1 MVKMVLGSSDKQ
13 SSTMSS
19 VAQARVAA
27 YNQAISALTNF
38 NGTGELT
45 GAAYDSGKN
54 YGMSTIIPLIKGA
67 LMYAESLGE
76 SVPKLPSKY
85 RAEVCGEDLDSA
97 ELERDIRGL
106 ESSLAG
112 LRGVYRAME
121 KNDDVSPSSLQSI
134 SARMDDLTSE
144 KNKKMEQLRK
154 LNLFAGSS
162 NAVFG
167 GEDGIKSI
175 DGLLGNIVTGINQV
189 QTEFANF
196 GGTFPSHS
204 NDMEWAKNIEGEW
217 TKKAEIDK
225 NYQKVLEK
233 LKDGKKL
240 DEKDIKAIQAYQS
253 RYPARDLPENVKQ
266 AMSQKEAEKRTAQ
279 EIVDGYKAVLKK
291 VDNNQELTQ
300 RDIQLIALY
309 GAKHG
314 QDKIPDKTKKYIQ
327 NQTEGKVNNDNWGEF
342 LSTVLSTSLEEGSK
356 YGIDKIK
363 VENPKIS
370 DYFKYFPTTDKLG
383 NINISYYADSK
394 GYTDALT
401 KTNAMNFIKGATI
414 SEFDVPIPGTN
425 SSVGISGISS
435 VFMGLDFMNNLNDEN
450 AGRAFTH
457 TSTNVMTTAV
467 IAETLT
473 VGTAVAAE
481 AIGMTTVAAAVLS
494 NPVGWA
500 IGAGIV
506 ASVVANVAYENNFL
520 GIKDIANEMGDNLDK
535 GIKDVGKAFDS
546 GIKSVQK
553 VFGW

>member
-13 SSTMSS
+13 GSTMSS

-76 SVPKLPSKY
+76 AVPKLPSKY
-85 RAEVCGEDLDSA
+85 RAEVGGEDLDSA

-225 NYQKVLEK
+225 NYQKVLKK
-233 LKDGKKL
+233 LDDGKKL

-253 RYPARDLPENVKQ
+253 RYPARDLPENVK
-266 AMSQKEAEKRTAQ
+266 KELKSIRNLKLSKKPLKAKIAKAE
-279 EIVDGYKAVLKK
+279 
-291 VDNNQELTQ
+291 
-300 RDIQLIALY
+300 
-309 GAKHG
+309 
-314 QDKIPDKTKKYIQ
+314 
-327 NQTEGKVNNDNWGEF
+327 
-342 LSTVLSTSLEEGSK
+342 
-356 YGIDKIK
+356 GI
-363 VENPKIS
+363 
-370 DYFKYFPTTDKLG
+370 
-383 NINISYYADSK
+383 
-394 GYTDALT
+394 
-401 KTNAMNFIKGATI
+401 
-414 SEFDVPIPGTN
+414 
-425 SSVGISGISS
+425 
-435 VFMGLDFMNNLNDEN
+435 
-450 AGRAFTH
+450 
-457 TSTNVMTTAV
+457 
-467 IAETLT
+467 
-473 VGTAVAAE
+473 
-481 AIGMTTVAAAVLS
+481 
-494 NPVGWA
+494 
-500 IGAGIV
+500 
-506 ASVVANVAYENNFL
+506 
-520 GIKDIANEMGDNLDK
+520 NLDK
-535 GIKDVGKAFDS
+535 FVSNLFGYEIRAGKGHTFTSEKYDFYTTYEKFSNHVVFSKKGLITFKLENMFPSGIALDLNSARLDFSISDGHVIATSNGKLPNGNQITSRYDVGFNPDRWFLPEINIAYGFGNDRKINELGGKVSLNIIDGILGFYGRETNISPIDKGVKNIEIKEMGFQFIDAPKIAIAALVVLSIFRPDAQTFANKA
-546 GIKSVQK
+546 IEWLQK
-553 VFGW
+553 LGTA

>member
-1 MVKMVLGSSDKQ
+1 MVKMVLGSSSTQ
-13 SSTMSS
+13 GSTMSS

-45 GAAYDSGKN
+45 GAAYDSGKS

-76 SVPKLPSKY
+76 AVPKLPSKY
-85 RAEVCGEDLDSA
+85 RAEVGGEDLDSA

-106 ESSLAG
+106 ESSLVG

-204 NDMEWAKNIEGEW
+204 NDMKWAKNIEGEW

-225 NYQKVLEK
+225 NYQKVLKK
-233 LKDGKKL
+233 LDDGKKL

-253 RYPARDLPENVKQ
+253 RYPARDLPENVVKQ
-266 AMSQKEAEKRTAQ
+266 VEEYIINNNLGIKPLQYGKGFNLEEFLYEKAGTLPEDLSKEAANGLLSDSIEETIKKKGAQKAVEKSAEIFANRYSIVLPNGKIMGMTPGATRAAQ
-279 EIVDGYKAVLKK
+279 EAAEESI
-291 VDNNQELTQ
+291 NST
-300 RDIQLIALY
+300 
-309 GAKHG
+309 AK
-314 QDKIPDKTKKYIQ
+314 
-327 NQTEGKVNNDNWGEF
+327 NMGKG
-342 LSTVLSTSLEEGSK
+342 LSLGVGMLFGIGIDVLS
-356 YGIDKIK
+356 
-363 VENPKIS
+363 
-370 DYFKYFPTTDKLG
+370 
-383 NINISYYADSK
+383 
-394 GYTDALT
+394 
-401 KTNAMNFIKGATI
+401 
-414 SEFDVPIPGTN
+414 GTPVDEA
-425 SSVGISGISS
+425 VGSGI
-435 VFMGLDFMNNLNDEN
+435 V
-450 AGRAFTH
+450 
-457 TSTNVMTTAV
+457 TTAV
-467 IAETLT
+467 STIAEIGIASL
-473 VGTAVAAE
+473 VGVSALPLVAT
-481 AIGMTTVAAAVLS
+481 IGIGIGVGMLNEMARDAFPDFKKFEDNIGKAAVS
-494 NPVGWA
+494 GW
-500 IGAGIV
+500 
-506 ASVVANVAYENNFL
+506 
-520 GIKDIANEMGDNLDK
+520 DNMVNGVK
-535 GIKDVGKAFDS
+535 E
-546 GIKSVQK
+546 
-553 VFGW
+553 VFSW